1 MSLKFQIQSTLVLGH
16 LLLLTTPAL
25 AETPISLADSKSI
38 VRVKDLALPTTT
50 AEGFLAQ
57 KADVI
62 EEEVVVTEKK
72 KPKPT
77 ATPVYTVTQEDLKK
91 QGNRTVSDTL
101 KTQPGFA
108 VNDTGFAADIH
119 TGTSYRGASI
129 NQSVYL
135 LNGRSIGTNISTY
148 HGNLD
153 LNSIPTSTIDRI
165 ELSSGSAAT
174 LYGSNAFGGVV
185 NIITKPGSQKPELK
199 LGVTL
204 GSFGQQNYRASYS
217 GSGKGIDY
225 AIGFEQSRADNNYDV
240 PVGAANRGPDGKLF
254 NADTASNSYYA
265 RISAALDPR
274 NTLSFDV
281 TKLTSQ
287 KGLIYFGFPLQKDRL
302 DHDGYNLGLNLR
314 SELAKGSILNTTIGY
329 NRDYFNTYGPT
340 GATAY
345 RQGDLDSQAITLRV
359 DHEWQL
365 AQGFKL
371 RWGTDLRNESL
382 TSNALSTNPSA
393 IVNNGRID
401 QSRFLP
407 SFFALGTIDLAS
419 NVQAELGLR
428 QNISSDRLGSSLN
441 PSLGLNWAATKT
453 INLRGSWVSVRRLPG
468 LDQLYAYDTVHGW
481 FPNSNLNAESGS
493 AWTVGIDFKPNDK
506 FTGQLTYFGNSL
518 SDRIATQASI
528 LNGKPV
534 TQWQNIGQVS
544 TNGIELALKYQF
556 TPAWRSFLNYT
567 YTDARIDTGVDTG
580 LQLAAIPFSVAQLG
594 IGYEHQGWQV
604 NLSSNYYSGSRR
616 SVFASSASL
625 TREFSPSWLN
635 IDLNARVPL
644 TPQIG
649 ITAYIQNLFGGT
661 YEKTNRLYEP
671 GTTFRV
677 GLDATF

>member
-1 MSLKFQIQSTLVLGH
+1 MVSKIQLQTTIVLGH
-16 LLLLTTPAL
+16 LLILTAPAL
-25 AETPISLADSKSI
+25 AEPRI
-38 VRVKDLALPTTT
+38 VRTQDLALPTTT
-50 AEGFLAQ
+50 ADALLSQATEI
-57 KADVI
+57 I

-72 KPKPT
+72 KPKPNS
-77 ATPVYTVTQEDLKK
+77 TPVYNVTQEDLKK
-91 QGNRTVSDTL
+91 QGNRSVADTL
-101 KTQPGFA
+101 KSQPGFA

-119 TGTSYRGASI
+119 TGTTYRGANI

-135 LNGRSIGTNISTY
+135 LNGRPIGTNVNTY

-199 LGVTL
+199 LGVML
-204 GSFGQQNYRASYS
+204 GSFGQQNYRASYA
-217 GSGKGIDY
+217 GSGKGFDY

-254 NADTASNSYYA
+254 NADTATNSYYA

-274 NTLSFDV
+274 NTLSFDA
-281 TKLTSQ
+281 TKITSQ

-302 DHDGYNLGLNLR
+302 DHDGYNIGLNLR
-314 SELAKGSILNTTIGY
+314 SEFAKDSVLNTTIGY
-329 NRDYFNTYGPT
+329 NRNYFNTYGPT
-340 GATAY
+340 GANFY

-365 AQGFKL
+365 AKGFKL
-371 RWGTDLRNESL
+371 RWGTDLKNESL
-382 TSNALSTNPSA
+382 SSNALSSNPSVL
-393 IVNNGRID
+393 VNNGRID

-419 NVQAELGLR
+419 NLQAELGLR
-428 QNISSDRLGSSLN
+428 QNFSSDRLGSSLN
-441 PSLGLNWAATKT
+441 PSLGLNWAASKT

-481 FPNSNLNAESGS
+481 FPNANLNAESGS
-493 AWTVGIDFKPNDK
+493 AWTVGVDFTPNDK

-518 SDRIATQASI
+518 SDRIATQARTV
-528 LNGKPV
+528 NGRTI

-544 TNGIELALKYQF
+544 TNGLELALKYQF
-556 TPAWRSFLNYT
+556 TPAWRSFFNYT
-567 YTDARIDTGVDTG
+567 YTDARIGTGVDTG

-594 IGYEHQGWQV
+594 VGYDHKGWQV
-604 NLSSNYYSGSRR
+604 NLFSNYYSGSRR

-635 IDLNARVPL
+635 VDLNARVPI

-671 GTTFRV
+671 STTFRI